1 MTQEQRDQLKRYL
14 ADIGYIDPKADELVN
29 LFLTW
34 LNDYQLYIAS
44 Q

>member
-1 MTQEQRDQLKRYL
+1 MTAEQQDQLRRYL
-14 ADIGYIDPKADELVN
+14 GDIGYVDPKADELVN

-34 LNDYQLYIAS
+34 LNDSQLYIAP